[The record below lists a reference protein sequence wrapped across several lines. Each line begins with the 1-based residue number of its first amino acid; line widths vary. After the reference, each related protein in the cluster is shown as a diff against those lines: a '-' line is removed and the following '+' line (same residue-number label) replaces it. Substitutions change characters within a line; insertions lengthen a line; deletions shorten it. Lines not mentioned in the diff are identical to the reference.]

1 MIDTPKLD
9 QEVNNPYEEQE
20 RVRRSSINRKET
32 SKSFF
37 QSVIDKVKPDK
48 KEKEQDQ
55 DDKDQKASAADP
67 K

>member
-1 MIDTPKLD
+1 MDALDPEAEALLMIDTPKLD

-48 KEKEQDQ
+48 KEKE
-55 DDKDQKASAADP
+55 KE
-67 K
+67 

>member
-1 MIDTPKLD
+1 MDTLDPEAEALLMIDTPKLD

-48 KEKEQDQ
+48 KEKE
-55 DDKDQKASAADP
+55 
-67 K
+67 